1 MSADTGRE
9 RPVVGGHTARPPV
22 IHDVARLAG
31 VSHQTVS
38 RVLNDHPNVRR
49 TTRDRV
55 LSAMRQLN
63 YRPNALARGLA
74 SRRSRTIG
82 VVSFDTRLFG
92 PASTLLAI
100 EQAARAA
107 GYAVSLSSGANLDA
121 GSVRRGVQALADQ
134 SVDGVIVIAPQED
147 SARGASEMHGGLP
160 IVAVEAG
167 YGGDV
172 PVVSVDQF
180 AGARLATDHLLELG
194 HRTVWHV
201 AGPADWLEAQERVE
215 GWRASLAEAG
225 LAAPP
230 PIRGDWSPASGY
242 RAGIELAGKSGVT
255 AVFVAN
261 DEMALGLLH
270 ALNERG
276 VRVPQDVSVVGF
288 DNLPE
293 SEFFI
298 PALTTVRQDFD
309 ELGRRGLQLLVDLMD
324 KSPVD
329 DRSRSRVAPSLVVRR
344 STARAGGGDRMPRF
358 SAG

>member
-1 MSADTGRE
+1 
-9 RPVVGGHTARPPV
+9 V

-74 SRRSRTIG
+74 SRRSRTVG

-107 GYAVSLSSGANLDA
+107 GYSVTLSSLATLDA
-121 GSVRRGVQALADQ
+121 GSVRRSVEALADQ
-134 SVDGVIVIAPQED
+134 SVDGVIVIAPRED
-147 SARGASEMHGGLP
+147 SARGASEMHVGLP

-172 PVVSVDQF
+172 PVVSVDQL
-180 AGARLATDHLLELG
+180 AGARLATDHLLGLG
-194 HRTVWHV
+194 HPTVWHV

-215 GWRASLAEAG
+215 GWRAGLADARV
-225 LAAPP
+225 AAPP
-230 PIRGDWSPASGY
+230 VIRGDWSPASGY
-242 RAGIELAGKSGVT
+242 RAGLELADRPGAT
-255 AVFVAN
+255 AVFVGN

-270 ALNERG
+270 ALHERG

-288 DNLPE
+288 DNIPE

-324 KSPVD
+324 ESPVHEL
-329 DRSRSRVAPSLVVRR
+329 SRTRVTPSLVVRR
-344 STARAGGGDRMPRF
+344 STARAGGGDRSPRF
-358 SAG
+358 SA